1 MAVFL
6 SLITSVLYGSGD
18 FLGGL
23 SSRRNTQTQV
33 LITVS
38 LAGTLPLLCVAP
50 LFTSSFTIKD
60 LLLGALAG
68 IFGAGG
74 LGIFYRGLARGP
86 MSLVAPLTA
95 TTSAGVPVIWDLSK
109 GQQPGFI
116 CGVGILLAFV
126 AIFVASRGQPNE
138 GSPISTSAI
147 LEALLAGIG
156 FGLFFCV
163 LSETSTGSA
172 PWPIVAGRTSAA
184 VVLLASAAVRKVSIK
199 PTGSWLTL
207 LGCSICDTG
216 ANVAFLFALRYGQLG
231 PVAVLASLY
240 PAVTVLLAR
249 FALGENLDRR
259 RVAGLLIT
267 LVAIT
272 LIAWG

>member
-38 LAGTLPLLCVAP
+38 LAGTVPLLCIAP
-50 LFTSSFTIKD
+50 LFTSSFTAKD
-60 LLLGALAG
+60 LLLGSLAG

-95 TTSAGVPVIWDLSK
+95 TTSAGVPVIWDLGN
-109 GQQPGFI
+109 GQPPGFI
-116 CGVGILLAFV
+116 CGVGILLAFA
-126 AIFVASRGQPNE
+126 AIFTMSRGHPNS
-138 GSPISTSAI
+138 GSSISTSAV

-163 LSETSTGSA
+163 LSETNTGSA

-199 PTGSWLTL
+199 PTASWLTL

>member
-38 LAGTLPLLCVAP
+38 LAGTVPLLCVAP
-50 LFTSSFTIKD
+50 LFTSSFTAKD

-95 TTSAGVPVIWDLSK
+95 TTSAGVPVIWDLSN
-109 GQQPGFI
+109 GQPPGFI

-126 AIFVASRGQPNE
+126 AIFITSRGRTNS
-138 GSPISTSAI
+138 GSSISTSAI

-163 LSETSTGSA
+163 LSETNTGSA

-184 VVLLASAAVRKVSIK
+184 AVLLASAAVRKVSIK
-199 PTGSWLTL
+199 PAGSWLPL
-207 LGCSICDTG
+207 LACSICDTG

-249 FALGENLDRR
+249 FALGEPLDRR

>member
-1 MAVFL
+1 M
-6 SLITSVLYGSGD
+6 
-18 FLGGL
+18 
-23 SSRRNTQTQV
+23 
-33 LITVS
+33 
-38 LAGTLPLLCVAP
+38 
-50 LFTSSFTIKD
+50 
-60 LLLGALAG
+60 
-68 IFGAGG
+68 
-74 LGIFYRGLARGP
+74 
-86 MSLVAPLTA
+86 
-95 TTSAGVPVIWDLSK
+95 
-109 GQQPGFI
+109 
-116 CGVGILLAFV
+116 
-126 AIFVASRGQPNE
+126 
-138 GSPISTSAI
+138 
-147 LEALLAGIG
+147 
-156 FGLFFCV
+156 
-163 LSETSTGSA
+163 
-172 PWPIVAGRTSAA
+172 
-184 VVLLASAAVRKVSIK
+184 LLASAAVRKVSIK

>member
-95 TTSAGVPVIWDLSK
+95 ILVKVNNQASFAES
-109 GQQPGFI
+109 GF
-116 CGVGILLAFV
+116 
-126 AIFVASRGQPNE
+126 
-138 GSPISTSAI
+138 
-147 LEALLAGIG
+147 
-156 FGLFFCV
+156 
-163 LSETSTGSA
+163 
-172 PWPIVAGRTSAA
+172 
-184 VVLLASAAVRKVSIK
+184 
-199 PTGSWLTL
+199 
-207 LGCSICDTG
+207 
-216 ANVAFLFALRYGQLG
+216 FL
-231 PVAVLASLY
+231 PS
-240 PAVTVLLAR
+240 
-249 FALGENLDRR
+249 
-259 RVAGLLIT
+259 
-267 LVAIT
+267 
-272 LIAWG
+272 